1 MDEVTAEQLAEFTA
15 AFSKFDRDNKGT
27 IATAQLGLVT
37 RSLGQSVSKADLQ
50 DMIINIDPD
59 GKGTIS
65 FAKFLTMLAPKA
77 NAANYDA
84 SEEEIKEAFKAFDRN
99 GSGHISGSELQH
111 IMKRLGEKLTD
122 DWFLLDEMIAEADKD
137 GDGEINYEEFLSI
150 MSSK

>member
-1 MDEVTAEQLAEFTA
+1 MDEIDVSEEQLAEFKA
-15 AFSKFDRDNKGT
+15 AFRKFEKDQQGT
-27 IATAQLGLVT
+27 VATTQLGLVM
-37 RSLGQSVSKADLQ
+37 RSLGHNVSKADLQ
-50 DMIINIDPD
+50 DMINRVDPD
-59 GKGTIS
+59 KKGTIT
-65 FAKFLTMLAPKA
+65 FPEFLMLMAPRIEH
-77 NAANYDA
+77 DV

-111 IMKRLGEKLTD
+111 IMKHLGEKLTD

>member
-1 MDEVTAEQLAEFTA
+1 MDEVTVEQLAEFTA

-27 IATAQLGLVT
+27 IATAQLGLVM
-37 RSLGQSVSKADLQ
+37 RSLGHNVSKADLQ
-50 DMIINIDPD
+50 DMINRVDPD
-59 GKGTIS
+59 KKGTIT
-65 FAKFLTMLAPKA
+65 FPEFLMLMAPRMEH
-77 NAANYDA
+77 DV

-111 IMKRLGEKLTD
+111 IMKHLGEKLTD